1 MVMSVFRQAHLAEQE
16 AIMRRLLCLVALAL
30 TLPPSSNADF
40 ISGDMQLR
48 DAIYIYNQP
57 INSFWYTDLA
67 GMNCDVLQ
75 MVLDVEEGHT
85 EIWMHQPG
93 YQNFELYPDAIWDY
107 HAMFAY
113 ALYKNVPEK
122 HFTLSCKQQTK
133 PDYTVGRA
141 TVFGYCYS
149 TKPDGKVYLWEEK
162 TNTCTYSDGSK
173 YSPCILIN

>member
-1 MVMSVFRQAHLAEQE
+1 
-16 AIMRRLLCLVALAL
+16 MRRLFLAVALAL
-30 TLPPSSNADF
+30 ALSPASNADF

-57 INSFWYTDLA
+57 INSYWYTDLV

-75 MVLDVEEGHT
+75 IVLDVEEGHT
-85 EIWMHQPG
+85 EIWMHQSG
-93 YQNFELYPDAIWDY
+93 YQDFELYPDAIWDY
-107 HAMFAY
+107 HSMFAY

-122 HFTLSCKQQTK
+122 YFSLSCKQQTR
-133 PDYTVGRA
+133 PDFNVGRA

-149 TKPDGKVYLWEEK
+149 TKSDAYVYLWEEK

-173 YSPCILIN
+173 YSPCILVD